1 MQSTIL
7 SFMTP
12 QRTQVSDFHSP
23 GPQDLMDL
31 KGSVDFLAP
40 KGNMDLLDPMD
51 QMLLPTFSVGWKGW
65 PEDSRIEKTLVVQ
78 ETLKEAT
85 PRNKLLMTPMVKIP
99 STRRSSCSLLVNQ

>member
-23 GPQDLMDL
+23 GPQDL

-85 PRNKLLMTPMVKIP
+85 PRNKLLTTTPMVEIHATK
-99 STRRSSCSLLVNQ
+99 RSSCSLLANQ